1 MQQLRLRQPGAE
13 GMLFQHFPWLVHSR
27 KEISQKLLLSGMRGE
42 ATLRAIISRWLSL
55 IMCHCSSSDI
65 MLRVL
70 WILSCWG
77 S

>member
-13 GMLFQHFPWLVHSR
+13 GMLFQHFPGWSTAA
-27 KEISQKLLLSGMRGE
+27 KEISQKLPFPGMRGE